1 MCHGVGCVQQVERF
15 RVASEKLEGE
25 LSESRLEHD
34 RMAAS
39 LALAQLTATELEK
52 VATEHLIFI
61 LKVMTFYN

>member
-1 MCHGVGCVQQVERF
+1 MERF
-15 RVASEKLEGE
+15 RVVNEKLEGE

-52 VATEHLIFI
+52 VGTEITHLHMCSIFCVKLFLVI
-61 LKVMTFYN
+61 F